1 MNVSLI
7 SLNLHL
13 KFKITSKEYY
23 KKKIP
28 IVLLLAFSDWCIF
41 FLQINR
47 SALKF
52 LQMDTD
58 TRGLLG
64 EFRIKAFREMH
75 NRC

>member
-23 KKKIP
+23 FKKP